1 MVTPMK
7 LYKVTSGDFSIV
19 TTDRSSAA
27 GWVGYLVMQGK
38 VPTITVEDV
47 PLDSGEKV

>member
-1 MVTPMK
+1 MK
-7 LYKVTSGDFSIV
+7 LYKVTAGDFSII

-27 GWVGYLVMQGK
+27 GWVGFIIMQGK

-47 PLDSGEKV
+47 PLDSDKKVL